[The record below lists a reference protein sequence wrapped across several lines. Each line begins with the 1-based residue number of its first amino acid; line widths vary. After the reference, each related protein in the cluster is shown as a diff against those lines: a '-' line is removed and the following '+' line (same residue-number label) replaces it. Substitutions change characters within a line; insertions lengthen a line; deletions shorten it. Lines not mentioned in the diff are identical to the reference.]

1 MCQTHCTP
9 NFVALMLVEC
19 KNSNQYQDK
28 TPPPCR
34 VQLRLRQMTVHVGWG
49 TLIPSDRQG
58 LFATCLIPGI
68 LKTVFG
74 INALEG
80 IEHLRGGEAEERR
93 SGELGGGLIGRPCQ

>member
-1 MCQTHCTP
+1 MTP
-9 NFVALMLVEC
+9 
-19 KNSNQYQDK
+19 
-28 TPPPCR
+28 
-34 VQLRLRQMTVHVGWG
+34 HVGWG

-80 IEHLRGGEAEERR
+80 IEHLRGGGAEEQR
-93 SGELGGGLIGRPCQ
+93 SGGAVSSGGGLDWQALSVSLFQ

>member
-1 MCQTHCTP
+1 MS
-9 NFVALMLVEC
+9 ALINV
-19 KNSNQYQDK
+19 KISPS
-28 TPPPCR
+28 PPPHPPLR
-34 VQLRLRQMTVHVGWG
+34 VQLRPRQMTAHVGWG

-80 IEHLRGGEAEERR
+80 IEHLRGGGPEERR
-93 SGELGGGLIGRPCQ
+93 SGELGGCGGGLIGRPCQ